1 MKSIV
6 ILWCFG
12 ALSLVQCDASGAEQP
27 SPAPA
32 SSQAADLI
40 QDNLTWSCANNATCV
55 TALTTEVIN
64 RLRSHKPIGLS
75 GIRIEPLVD
84 GGRAEEARALSF
96 MDVISDNALKIS
108 LGPMLIS
115 VQRSKRYDDYL
126 ELALLKKD
134 QQENGT
140 RWV

>member
-1 MKSIV
+1 MKSLV

-12 ALSLVQCDASGAEQP
+12 AVLSLVQCDANGADQP
-27 SPAPA
+27 SPAPVP
-32 SSQAADLI
+32 SQAADFI

-64 RLRSHKPIGLS
+64 RLRSHKPIGMA
-75 GIRIEPLVD
+75 GIRVEPLVD
-84 GGRAEEARALSF
+84 GDRVEEARALSF
-96 MDVISDNALKIS
+96 MDVISNNALKIP

-134 QQENGT
+134 QKENGE
-140 RWV
+140 